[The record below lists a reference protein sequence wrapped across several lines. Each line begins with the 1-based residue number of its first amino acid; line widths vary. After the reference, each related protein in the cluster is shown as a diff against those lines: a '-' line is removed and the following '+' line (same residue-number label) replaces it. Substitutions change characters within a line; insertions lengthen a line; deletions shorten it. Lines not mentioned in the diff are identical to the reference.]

1 MSETPQTLDVLTVPL
16 DGVRLIEASAGT
28 GKTYSIRGLYLRQV
42 LERDIPVSRLLVVT
56 FTNAA
61 TAELAERIRK
71 SLVDARRGCEQGPDA
86 AAELEWQLLEQVRA
100 AGTTDAEIMQ
110 RLNTAL
116 ASFDEAAIFTIHGF
130 CQRALAD
137 SPFAAGQPYRLE
149 LGEDDSALRLEVA
162 RDFWRRE
169 LSGPDSDGNAQL
181 AAHLLARKDSPERW
195 AMWLKD
201 MLARPLA
208 REEWDVALD
217 AADAGEAVPVAAL
230 EAAWAQA
237 CQSWGNGEAALAEI
251 EKALP
256 ALNGTMYKVES
267 VALAFSQWKK
277 WIASDDACMSLPGE
291 NSKLHLFTA
300 RKLSIPKSKAKSGI
314 TPPQHPFFAA
324 AEAVLDARTAVDDAL
339 ESARLRLLRRFMA
352 WGRESLRE
360 RKRAARSIAFDD
372 ILTNT
377 WQALRDQ
384 AWLGAELHQR
394 YPVALIDEFQDTDPL
409 QWEIF
414 QRIYVKADEGRRG
427 SLFLV
432 GDPKQA
438 IYSFRGADL
447 HTYLAAR
454 AQTDSRYALDT
465 NRRST
470 PALVS
475 ACNSLFGANR
485 RVFMEAG
492 LDYVQVN
499 SVEPATTLDDA
510 TVSGQSPAALRLW
523 RIPPDEG
530 GEGEPGGA
538 RWMRGEAKARAAVA
552 TAAEIARLLNAGAR
566 AEIRIGGRG
575 LAPSDIAVLV
585 RSHAEGKTIRAALA
599 ARGVSSVELSQESV
613 YASMDAEELGRIL
626 LAIDD
631 PSRERRVKTALA
643 TELMGWDAAALER
656 LAGDDNRLFAEIE
669 RFAAWREQWQRHG
682 FIVML
687 RRWMAEDGVAARL
700 LARDDGER
708 RLTNLLHLAELLQ
721 QEAGAETPAAVLASL
736 ARHRR
741 EGGGG
746 EAAQLRLES
755 DRKLVKIVT
764 IHKSKGL
771 EYGIVFF
778 PFLFDGN
785 PGKSE
790 SGPLRFWH
798 DASSGQQIAD
808 WRRKDASADA
818 VADSQRAERNAE
830 ILRLIY
836 VALTR
841 AKYRAY
847 LVVGAYR
854 TGKDSYNESGR
865 SLLNWMVAGDG
876 VEPALWK
883 DTKWTPAGID
893 VHWRTLVSKSA
904 GTITLENLP
913 TDAGESLNASTAPTK
928 FSASRAPKVAPGWW
942 LGSFSALVSGAEHEA
957 AARDHDA
964 RIDGGSAVD
973 ANAVVAPA
981 ADDDILLF
989 PRGATAGDCI
999 HAVFEHTD
1007 FTRPDTRARAIAHA
1021 LTHHPQPGAQDAE
1034 RLADRLARM
1043 VDDVLTTRL
1052 TEEEGLTLA
1061 TLPWE
1066 RRLTELSFYLPAP
1079 HLSAAAL
1086 NRWLSAH
1093 GYAMPRLTFGAL
1105 DGYLKGYID
1114 LVFEH
1119 AGRFWVLDWK
1129 SNHLGATP
1137 AAYGPAALEAA
1148 MAQHGYHLQ
1157 HLLYTVAL
1165 HRHLGLTLENYAY
1178 ERHFGGVL
1186 YLFVRGVRPDWQLE
1200 GVPTGMFRHRAR
1212 QEVIESLDRLL
1223 RAVDACDE

>member
-1 MSETPQTLDVLTVPL
+1 MSEAPLPLDVLTVPL

-42 LERDIPVSRLLVVT
+42 LERDVAVGQLLVVT
-56 FTNAA
+56 FTKAA

-71 SLVDARRGCEQGPDA
+71 SLVDARRACDAGPGA
-86 AAELEWQLLEQVRA
+86 AAGLEGQLVEQARV
-100 AGTTDAEIMQ
+100 AGKTVVEIRQ
-110 RLNTAL
+110 RLNDAI
-116 ASFDEAAIFTIHGF
+116 ARFDEAAIFTIHGF

-149 LGEDDSALRLEVA
+149 LGEDDGVLRLEVA

-169 LSGPDSDGNAQL
+169 LSGPDSGGNAQL
-181 AAHLLARKDSPERW
+181 AAHLLAHKDSPERW
-195 AMWLKD
+195 AMWLKE

-208 REEWDVALD
+208 REEWDVACE
-217 AADAGEAVPVAAL
+217 AAGEEGAAL
-230 EAAWAQA
+230 EAALAMAWEEA
-237 CQSWGNGEAALAEI
+237 CQRWGDGEAVRAAL
-251 EKALP
+251 EKAQPGLSGVTHRKASVDL
-256 ALNGTMYKVES
+256 ALD
-267 VALAFSQWKK
+267 QWKA
-277 WIASDDACMSLPGE
+277 WMRFGDAHAPVPDKKD
-291 NSKLHLFTA
+291 SKLHLLAASRLTIT
-300 RKLSIPKSKAKSGI
+300 KTGEKSGI
-314 TPPQHPFFAA
+314 APPEHPFFAA
-324 AEAVLDARTAVDDAL
+324 AEAVLDARAAVDEAL
-339 ESARLRLLRRFMA
+339 ESARLRLLRRFIA
-352 WGRESLRE
+352 WGRDSLRE
-360 RKRAARSIAFDD
+360 RKWAARSVAFDD

-384 AWLGAELHQR
+384 PWLGAALHQR

-414 QRIYVKADEGRRG
+414 QRIYVHADEGRHG

-454 AQTDSRYALDT
+454 AQADSRYALDT
-465 NRRST
+465 NHRST
-470 PALVS
+470 PAQVS
-475 ACNSLFGANR
+475 ACNSLFLTNR

-492 LDYVQVN
+492 LDYVKVN
-499 SVEPATTLDDA
+499 SVEPATALIDA
-510 TVSGQSPAALRLW
+510 TASGHSPAALRLW

-530 GEGEPGGA
+530 GAGGQGGE
-538 RWMRGEAKARAAVA
+538 RWARGEAKARAGAA
-552 TAAEIARLLNAGAR
+552 TAAEIARLLNAGQR
-566 AEIRIGGRG
+566 GEIRLGERG

-585 RSHAEGKTIRAALA
+585 YSHAEGKDVRAALA
-599 ARGVSSVELSQESV
+599 VRGVGSVELAQASV
-613 YASMDAEELGRIL
+613 YASLDAEELERVL
-626 LAIDD
+626 RAIDD

-687 RRWMAEDGVAARL
+687 RRWMADDGVAARL
-700 LARDDGER
+700 LGRDDGER

-721 QEAGAETPAAVLASL
+721 QEAGDNAPAAVLASL

-741 EGGGG
+741 EGDGG

-755 DRKLVKIVT
+755 DRNLVKIVT
-764 IHKSKGL
+764 IHRAKGL
-771 EYGIVFF
+771 EYGIVFC
-778 PFLFDGN
+778 PFLFDAY
-785 PGKSE
+785 SRSRE

-798 DASSGQQIAD
+798 DTSAAQQVAD
-808 WRRKDASADA
+808 WRRSQDASKDE
-818 VADSQRAERNAE
+818 VAKSQRAERHAE
-830 ILRLIY
+830 TLRLIY

-854 TGKDSYNESGR
+854 NGKDSYNESGR

-876 VEPALWK
+876 VEPTQWK
-883 DTKWTPAGID
+883 ETKEWTPAGID
-893 VHWRTLVSKSA
+893 VHWRTLVSRSA
-904 GTITLENLP
+904 GMITLDDLP
-913 TDAGESLNASTAPTK
+913 TATGESIEVSAVPTK
-928 FSASRAPKVAPGWW
+928 FSAARPPKVAHGWW

-964 RIDGGSAVD
+964 RIDGASATEGNAAVT
-973 ANAVVAPA
+973 AN
-981 ADDDILLF
+981 DDILLF
-989 PRGATAGDCI
+989 PRGASAGDCI

-1021 LTHHPQPGAQDAE
+1021 LTAHPQPGAHDAGG
-1034 RLADRLARM
+1034 LADRLARM
-1043 VDDVLTTRL
+1043 VDDVLTTPL
-1052 TEEEGLTLA
+1052 LAEDAGFTLA

-1066 RRLTELSFYLPAP
+1066 RRLTELGFYLPAP
-1079 HLSAAAL
+1079 HLSADAL
-1086 NRWLSAH
+1086 NRWLAAH
-1093 GYAMPRLTFGAL
+1093 GYATPRLTFGAL

-1129 SNHLGATP
+1129 SNHLGDTP
-1137 AAYGPAALEAA
+1137 AAYAVPALEAA

-1165 HRHLGLTLENYAY
+1165 HRHLGLSVENYDYA
-1178 ERHFGGVL
+1178 RHFGGVL
-1186 YLFVRGVRPDWQLE
+1186 YLFVRGVRPTWQLE
-1200 GVPTGMFRHRAR
+1200 GVPTGVFHHRADPA
-1212 QEVIESLDRLL
+1212 VIEALDRLL
-1223 RAVDACDE
+1223 RAMDK